1 MSLHKQKDRRSK
13 LNTVVK
19 NTPLFAEF
27 SDEELIDLEKVI
39 IEKRFSRNE
48 VVLLEEDSS
57 NYMYV
62 VYSGKVKAVQTS
74 VDGKEHILAVRG
86 KGDFFGEMGILDGKT
101 SPATVIAMEDA
112 EIGLIAK
119 DNFEKY
125 LLTDQRFLRQI
136 ILLLCS
142 RLRESWLKLKV
153 LSLSEAESRVRA
165 MLKLISDQYGIKD
178 QRGILISLKL
188 THKDISRYV
197 SLSRE
202 TVTRQLDRLLKADEI
217 EILDNKHI
225 LLKPAFFEKPLFW

>member
-1 MSLHKQKDRRSK
+1 MSPNNDKGRRSK
-13 LNTVVK
+13 LHTVIK
-19 NTPLFAEF
+19 NNPLFAGF
-27 SDEELIDLEKVI
+27 SDEEMIAVEKVI
-39 IEKRFSRNE
+39 VEKRFSKNE

-62 VYSGKVKAVQTS
+62 VYSGKVKAVQIS
-74 VDGKEHILAVRG
+74 IDGKEHILAVHG
-86 KGDFFGEMGILDGKT
+86 KGDFFGEMGILDGKS
-101 SPATVIAMEDA
+101 SPATIIAMENA

-119 DNFEKY
+119 DNFERY
-125 LLTDQRFLRQI
+125 LLSNEKFLRQA

-142 RLRESWLKLKV
+142 RLREAWLKLKV

-165 MLKLISDQYGIKD
+165 MLKIISLQHGLKD

-197 SLSRE
+197 LLSRE

-217 EILDNKHI
+217 EILENKHI
-225 LLKPAFFEKPLFW
+225 LLKPAFFEKTLFW

>member
-1 MSLHKQKDRRSK
+1 MGPDNDKGRKSK
-13 LNTVVK
+13 LYNAIK
-19 NTPLFAEF
+19 NTLLFAEF
-27 SDEELIDLEKVI
+27 SDEELIGLERVI
-39 IEKRFSRNE
+39 IEKRFSKNE

-119 DNFEKY
+119 NDFERY

-188 THKDISRYV
+188 THKDISLYV

-202 TVTRQLDRLLKADEI
+202 TVTRQLDKLLKGDEI
-217 EILDNKHI
+217 EILENKHI
-225 LLKPAFFEKPLFW
+225 LLKPAFFEKMLFW

>member
-1 MSLHKQKDRRSK
+1 MGPDNDKGRKSK
-13 LNTVVK
+13 LYNAIK
-19 NTPLFAEF
+19 NTLLFAEF
-27 SDEELIDLEKVI
+27 SDEELIGLERVI
-39 IEKRFSRNE
+39 IVKRFSKNE

-119 DNFEKY
+119 DDFERY

-188 THKDISRYV
+188 THKDISLYV

-202 TVTRQLDRLLKADEI
+202 TVTRQLDRLLKGGEI
-217 EILDNKHI
+217 EILENKHI
-225 LLKPAFFEKPLFW
+225 LLKPAFFEKMLFW

>member
-1 MSLHKQKDRRSK
+1 MSPDNDKGRKSK
-13 LNTVVK
+13 LHNAIK

-27 SDEELIDLEKVI
+27 SDEELVGLERVI
-39 IEKRFSRNE
+39 IERRFSRNE

-119 DNFEKY
+119 DDFERY

-165 MLKLISDQYGIKD
+165 MLKLLSDQYGIKD

-197 SLSRE
+197 SLTRE

-225 LLKPAFFEKPLFW
+225 LLKPAFFEKTLFW

>member
-1 MSLHKQKDRRSK
+1 MGPDNDKGRKSK
-13 LNTVVK
+13 LYNAIK
-19 NTPLFAEF
+19 NTLLFAEF
-27 SDEELIDLEKVI
+27 SDEELIGLERVI
-39 IEKRFSRNE
+39 IEKRFSKNE

-119 DNFEKY
+119 DDFERY

-165 MLKLISDQYGIKD
+165 MLKLLSDQYGIKD

-197 SLSRE
+197 SLTRE

-225 LLKPAFFEKPLFW
+225 LLKPAFFEKTLFW

>member
-1 MSLHKQKDRRSK
+1 MGPDNDKGRKSK
-13 LNTVVK
+13 LYNAIK

-27 SDEELIDLEKVI
+27 SDEELIGLERVI
-39 IEKRFSRNE
+39 IVKRFSKNE

-119 DNFEKY
+119 DDFERY

-188 THKDISRYV
+188 THKDISLYV
-197 SLSRE
+197 SLTRE

-225 LLKPAFFEKPLFW
+225 LLKPAFFEKTLFW

>member
-1 MSLHKQKDRRSK
+1 MGPDNDKGRKSK
-13 LNTVVK
+13 LYNAIK
-19 NTPLFAEF
+19 NTLLFAEF
-27 SDEELIDLEKVI
+27 SDEELIGLERVI
-39 IEKRFSRNE
+39 IEKRFSKNE

-119 DNFEKY
+119 DDFERY

-188 THKDISRYV
+188 THKDISLYV

-217 EILDNKHI
+217 EILENKHI
-225 LLKPAFFEKPLFW
+225 LLKPAFFEKMLFW

>member
-1 MSLHKQKDRRSK
+1 MGPDNDKARKSKLHKAI
-13 LNTVVK
+13 K

-27 SDEELIDLEKVI
+27 SDEELIDLERVI
-39 IEKRFSRNE
+39 TDKRFSKNE

-62 VYSGKVKAVQTS
+62 VCSGKVKAVQTS

-101 SPATVIAMEDA
+101 SPATVIAIEDA

-119 DNFEKY
+119 DDFERY

-142 RLRESWLKLKV
+142 RLRESWLTLKV

-202 TVTRQLDRLLKADEI
+202 TVTRQLDRLSKGDEI
-217 EILDNKHI
+217 EILENKHI